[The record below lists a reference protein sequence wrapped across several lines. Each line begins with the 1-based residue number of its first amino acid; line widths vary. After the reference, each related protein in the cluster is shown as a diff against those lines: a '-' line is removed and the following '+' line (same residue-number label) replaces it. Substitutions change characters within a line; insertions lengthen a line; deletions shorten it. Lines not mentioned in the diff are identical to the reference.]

1 MRYKALL
8 LDFYGTL
15 VEEDDQVIEQMLPK
29 IVASS
34 PLAPEQREVGRL
46 WITHFRTLC
55 AEACGE
61 TFRTQQQ
68 IEQESLMWLL
78 DQYQASADCDS
89 ICMQLFT
96 HWRAPQAFEDARWF
110 VEHNPLPICIVS
122 NIDTDELNAAIAS
135 NGWHFARIVTSETC
149 RSYKPHSMRS
159 AALPRKWCTSAT
171 H

>member
-96 HWRAPQAFEDARWF
+96 HWRAPRHLKMRVGLSNTIRCPSASS
-110 VEHNPLPICIVS
+110 PIS
-122 NIDTDELNAAIAS
+122 TP
-135 NGWHFARIVTSETC
+135 TS
-149 RSYKPHSMRS
+149 
-159 AALPRKWCTSAT
+159 
-171 H
+171 